1 MSEREHLKQIIDRLP
16 EYKLAYVSNLILDI
30 EKMAIEEVEPDKWD
44 LEMIE
49 HAKKE
54 NDGQGIP
61 IEVLADELGI
71 TL

>member
-1 MSEREHLKQIIDRLP
+1 MSEREHLKQVIDRLP

-54 NDGQGIP
+54 NDSQGIP
-61 IEVLADELGI
+61 IEALADELGI

>member
-1 MSEREHLKQIIDRLP
+1 MSDREYLKQVIDRLP
-16 EYKLAYVSNLILDI
+16 EYKLAYVTNLILDI
-30 EKMAIEEVEPDKWD
+30 EKMPIEEVEPDKLD

-61 IEVLADELGI
+61 IETLANELGI